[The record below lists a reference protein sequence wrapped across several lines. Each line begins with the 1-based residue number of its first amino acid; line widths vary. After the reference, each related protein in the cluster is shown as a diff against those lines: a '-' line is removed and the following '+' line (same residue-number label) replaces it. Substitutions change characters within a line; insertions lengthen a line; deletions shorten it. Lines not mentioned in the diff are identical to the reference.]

1 MKEIIIN
8 DKKIKIREA
17 RKEDAEALIKY
28 VNIIAGESDFLTFGA
43 GEFDISIED
52 EEKIL
57 ENSLEKDNKLFIIA
71 EYKGEIIGNLN
82 FSGGSRQRTAHTGE
96 FGISVLEEYWGNKI
110 GEELMGYL
118 INWSKETKIVR
129 KINLRVRTD
138 NERAISLYRKLGFI
152 EEGILKRDFFIQN
165 KFYDSLM
172 MGLLIDQ

>member
-1 MKEIIIN
+1 MEKISIN
-8 DKKIKIREA
+8 HKKIKIREA
-17 RKEDAEALIKY
+17 KKEDAKAIIEY
-28 VNIIAGESDFLTFGA
+28 VNIIAGQSDFLTFGA

-52 EEKIL
+52 EEKVI
-57 ENSLEKDNKLFIIA
+57 ENSLKKENKLFIIA
-71 EYKGEIIGNLN
+71 EYEDEIIGNLN

-110 GEELMGYL
+110 GEELINYL
-118 INWSKETKIVR
+118 ITWGKESTIIR

-152 EEGILKRDFFIQN
+152 EEGILKRDFLIQN

-172 MGLLIDQ
+172 MGLLLD